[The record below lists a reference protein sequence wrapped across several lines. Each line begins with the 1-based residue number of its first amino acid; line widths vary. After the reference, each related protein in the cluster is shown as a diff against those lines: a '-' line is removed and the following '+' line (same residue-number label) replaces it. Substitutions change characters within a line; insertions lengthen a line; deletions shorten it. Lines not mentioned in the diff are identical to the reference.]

1 MVVGSS
7 PTRRS
12 GSILNVAPC
21 SSPTPSSLLGM
32 ASGAPL
38 GPELLDRGKRYPD
51 TLTCRLAVA
60 MGREGRAWRPRAA
73 LERRDRR
80 AMVIVFIFSFFFFLL
95 LFLCFALGFGFCCAS
110 G

>member
-12 GSILNVAPC
+12 GSILKVAPC

-32 ASGAPL
+32 ASGAPP
-38 GPELLDRGKRYPD
+38 GPELLARGKRYPD

-60 MGREGRAWRPRAA
+60 MGREGRAWRTRAA
-73 LERRDRR
+73 LERRVRR
-80 AMVIVFIFSFFFFLL
+80 AMAIFLPPLLLL
-95 LFLCFALGFGFCCAS
+95 LFSSEALDFV
-110 G
+110 